1 MTPPEFS
8 HVLPLDRI
16 GDGRRLHLKA
26 TTEECAALAKRF
38 SLIAI
43 DRLEAELQIVGRD
56 SGIEVKGRLR
66 AAATQSCVASAEP
79 VPELIDED
87 IAVRFVAAA
96 SHGPDDEIELDD
108 ADCDTIEHDGL
119 TIDIGEAIAQSFGL
133 ALTPFPRSPDAEAI
147 LRAAGVKS
155 EDQVGAFSGLA
166 ALRDRMTKPAGD

>member
-1 MTPPEFS
+1 MIAPEFS

-16 GDGRRLHLKA
+16 GDGSRLHLRA
-26 TTEECAALAKRF
+26 NAEECAALAKRF
-38 SLIAI
+38 NLLAV
-43 DRLEAELQIVGRD
+43 DRLEADLQIVGRD

-66 AAATQSCVASAEP
+66 AAAIQICVASAEP
-79 VPELIDED
+79 VPELVDEEVA
-87 IAVRFVAAA
+87 IRFVAAV
-96 SHGPDDEIELDD
+96 SHGPDDDIELGD

-119 TIDIGEAIAQSFGL
+119 TIDIGEAVAQSFGL

-166 ALRDRMTKPAGD
+166 ALRDRLTRPAGD